1 MGGIKS
7 ALELAMERSK
17 KYAISDAE
25 REKIKEKEVLQKAI
39 GLFHRYKDGHVS
51 LSEMTREIERMDEK
65 TREKVKETLLSQW
78 VDALW
83 LDDDSKRFLD
93 AIEAIR
99 GGRDLTEMKEKF
111 EKFINA
117 YHSEIDQARERMS
130 LQLAGEL
137 KEEGISGDAV
147 EPNVQESKGWQNL
160 LDSVNRSHQ
169 GRLDEIKEAL
179 RKL

>member
-1 MGGIKS
+1 MGEIKS

-39 GLFHRYKDGHVS
+39 GLFHRYKEGHVS
-51 LSEMTREIERMDEK
+51 LNEVTREIEKMDEK
-65 TREKVKETLLSQW
+65 TREKVKGSLLSQW

-99 GGRDLTEMKEKF
+99 GLGLDELKEQF
-111 EKFINA
+111 ERLFNA
-117 YHSEIDQARERMS
+117 YHTEIDQARKRMS
-130 LQLAGEL
+130 LQLGDDL
-137 KEEGISGDAV
+137 KNDGIYGDAV
-147 EPNVQESKGWQNL
+147 EPNVEGSNGWQNL
-160 LDSVNRSHQ
+160 LDTVNRSHQ
-169 GRLDEIKEAL
+169 ETLDEIKEAL

>member
-1 MGGIKS
+1 MGEIKS

-39 GLFHRYKDGHVS
+39 GLFHRYKEGHVS
-51 LSEMTREIERMDEK
+51 LSEITREIERMDEK
-65 TREKVKETLLSQW
+65 TREKVKESLLSQW

-83 LDDDSKRFLD
+83 LDDDSIRFLD
-93 AIEAIR
+93 AIEAVEGR
-99 GGRDLTEMKEKF
+99 GLNEMKEKF
-111 EKFINA
+111 EKFIHA
-117 YHSEIDQARERMS
+117 YHTEIDQARERMS

-137 KEEGISGDAV
+137 KKEGIYGDAV
-147 EPNVQESKGWQNL
+147 EPNVQGSKGWQNL
-160 LDSVNRSHQ
+160 LDTVNRSYQ
-169 GRLDEIKEAL
+169 GKLDEIKEAL

>member
-1 MGGIKS
+1 MGEIKS

-25 REKIKEKEVLQKAI
+25 REKIKEEEVLQKAI
-39 GLFHRYKDGHVS
+39 GLFHRYKEGHVS
-51 LSEMTREIERMDEK
+51 LSEIKREIERMDEK
-65 TREKVKETLLSQW
+65 TRDKVKETLLSQW

-99 GGRDLTEMKEKF
+99 GRDLNEIKEKF
-111 EKFINA
+111 EKFIDA
-117 YHSEIDQARERMS
+117 YHTEIDQARKKMS
-130 LQLAGEL
+130 LQLANDL
-137 KEEGISGDAV
+137 RNEEIYGDAV
-147 EPNVQESKGWQNL
+147 EPNVEGSKGWNDL
-160 LDSVNRSHQ
+160 VDTVNRSHQ
-169 GRLDEIKEAL
+169 GKLDEMKEAL